1 MAGSSDVAG
10 VKDTSGLSMDLVQND
25 QSSALKE
32 SIVNALR
39 RQEAEGNSADESV
52 AKLEKEQDNRIL
64 DENADK
70 KLNENV
76 SKASMSLKELIENAK
91 RNIENAVK
99 AERHT
104 KLMQDKYKD
113 QIQASISA
121 TKLYKVVWNSKD
133 PDENAEQNKMR
144 IFVEDLDSVAA
155 ILKYQGSK
163 TAVLNFASYRS
174 PGGGFIRG
182 SIAQEECLCHESFL
196 YNVLESFQREF
207 YEWNMQHK
215 QKGLYLNR
223 ALYSPEI
230 GFFRNGKEA
239 FCDVI
244 TCAAPN
250 KAAAQKYENVSECHH
265 GGAGLLQNGK
275 HYFL

>member
-1 MAGSSDVAG
+1 MSNVAIFCAYDGKMAY
-10 VKDTSGLSMDLVQND
+10 M
-25 QSSALKE
+25 
-32 SIVNALR
+32 R
-39 RQEAEGNSADESV
+39 
-52 AKLEKEQDNRIL
+52 EQRNNR
-64 DENADK
+64 K
-70 KLNENV
+70 
-76 SKASMSLKELIENAK
+76 
-91 RNIENAVK
+91 IENAVK

-230 GFFRNGKEA
+230 GFSVMGRKRSA
-239 FCDVI
+239 M
-244 TCAAPN
+244 
-250 KAAAQKYENVSECHH
+250 
-265 GGAGLLQNGK
+265 
-275 HYFL
+275 

>member
-1 MAGSSDVAG
+1 MSNVAIFCAYDGKMAY
-10 VKDTSGLSMDLVQND
+10 M
-25 QSSALKE
+25 
-32 SIVNALR
+32 R
-39 RQEAEGNSADESV
+39 
-52 AKLEKEQDNRIL
+52 EQRNNR
-64 DENADK
+64 K
-70 KLNENV
+70 
-76 SKASMSLKELIENAK
+76 
-91 RNIENAVK
+91 IENAVK

-230 GFFRNGKEA
+230 GFFRNVKEA

-250 KAAAQKYENVSECHH
+250 KAAAQKYENVSDRENTEALKSRIQFVLDIAEKNEVKTLIL
-265 GGAGLLQNGK
+265 GAYGCGVFGQDAKEVAGIFKEFLTTTHTSFDTVVFAVPDGKNGNYRRFAEVFK
-275 HYFL
+275 EN